1 MIINSLLYEK
11 KFTHISV
18 WYLNFIYFFAYIF
31 ILPVP
36 ISFFQTLQLGKAQIK
51 KLH

>member
-1 MIINSLLYEK
+1 MIINLLLCET
-11 KFTHISV
+11 KFTHSSV

-36 ISFFQTLQLGKAQIK
+36 ISFFKTLRLEKAQIK